1 VLRAVSS
8 LTKLTTLYLQ
18 CCPNV
23 TNEGLQTLSSLTALS
38 TIALYGCTNLTA
50 EGKQALRTAIPN
62 MSIVN

>member
-1 VLRAVSS
+1 MSS
-8 LTKLTTLYLQ
+8 LTALSTLDLSNCPKL
-18 CCPNV
+18 

-38 TIALYGCTNLTA
+38 TIFLYGCTNLTA